1 MNGFKSWLFSGG
13 WYFLVAGL
21 WLFTWLLG
29 PTNGNANGSS
39 VWMLPIAMLF
49 LILGLTQSGQG
60 KRRRRG

>member
-1 MNGFKSWLFSGG
+1 MNGFKPWLFSGG

-29 PTNGNANGSS
+29 PTNGNGSS
-39 VWMLPIAMLF
+39 AWMLAIAMMF
-49 LILGLTQSGQG
+49 LILGLTQSGQE